1 MRASLPTTDR
11 GAGRLRTWHE
21 ASALTVAVPFALL
34 PGGWLLVESPAL
46 PTSLSPPRDLADPD
60 SRFAR
65 LAGIDVHH
73 KVAGH
78 PDGPTVLLFHHFH
91 GNVAT
96 WRHVLG
102 GLADD
107 HHVAAFDRPG
117 FGLSERPVPNG
128 RGPEDPYARATSV
141 RIALELL
148 DDLDAPQAVLVGS
161 SAGGTIALETY
172 AAAPE
177 RVRALVLLSPAITGD
192 IGPPEQFRPLLRSAP
207 VRLLAPRLIERLA
220 GELTLERVTRS
231 WHDPS
236 SATSDDVDAYARPL
250 RVEGWQHGY
259 LGIFSADEPPNLR
272 ALLPRIDVPTL
283 VVSGAFDRIISP
295 QSNRRTAAAIPNAR
309 FEVLPACGHTPQ
321 EECPDQL
328 LELVRGFLAEL

>member
-1 MRASLPTTDR
+1 MRTAPSI
-11 GAGRLRTWHE
+11 
-21 ASALTVAVPFALL
+21 AVLAALL
-34 PGGWLLVESPAL
+34 ALLLGGWLLVESPAPPRPL
-46 PTSLSPPRDLADPD
+46 APPRDLADPD

-65 LAGIDVHH
+65 FAGIDVHH
-73 KVAGH
+73 KVAGD
-78 PDGPTVLLFHHFH
+78 PDHPTVLLFHHFH

-96 WRHVLG
+96 WRHVMD
-102 GLADD
+102 GLAED
-107 HHVAAFDRPG
+107 HQVAAYDRPG

-148 DDLDAPQAVLVGS
+148 DDLDAPDAVLVGS
-161 SAGGTIALETY
+161 SAGGTIALEAY

-192 IGPPEQFRPLLRSAP
+192 IGPPEQFRPLLRAAP
-207 VRLLAPRLIERLA
+207 VRLLAPLLIERLA

-236 SATSDDVDAYARPL
+236 RATPDDVDAYARPL
-250 RVEGWQHGY
+250 QVEGWQHGY
-259 LGIFSADEPPNLR
+259 LGIFSADEPPDLR

-283 VVSGAFDRIISP
+283 VVSGASDRIISP
-295 QSNRRTAAAIPNAR
+295 QWNRRTAAAIPHAR

-321 EECPDQL
+321 EECPDEL
-328 LELVRGFLAEL
+328 LEVVRGFLAAL

>member
-1 MRASLPTTDR
+1 MRT
-11 GAGRLRTWHE
+11 
-21 ASALTVAVPFALL
+21 ALTVAALSVAALPALL
-34 PGGWLLVESPAL
+34 LGGWLLVESTTP
-46 PTSLSPPRDLADPD
+46 PVPLSPARELADPD
-60 SRFAR
+60 SRFGR
-65 LAGIDVHH
+65 FAGLDVHH
-73 KVAGH
+73 KVAGD
-78 PDGPTVLLFHHFH
+78 PDDPTVLLFHHFH

-96 WRHVLG
+96 WRHVLT

-161 SAGGTIALETY
+161 SAGGTVALETY
-172 AAAPE
+172 AVAPE
-177 RVRALVLLSPAITGD
+177 RVRALILLSPAITGD
-192 IGPPEQFRPLLRSAP
+192 VGPPEQFRPLLRAAP

-236 SATSDDVDAYARPL
+236 SATPDNVDAYARPL
-250 RVEGWQHGY
+250 RVEGWQQGY
-259 LGIFSADEPPNLR
+259 LGVLSADEPPDLR
-272 ALLPRIDVPTL
+272 HLLPRIDVPTL
-283 VVSGAFDRIISP
+283 VVSGASDRIISP
-295 QSNRRTAAAIPNAR
+295 SWNQRTAAAIPNAR

-321 EECPDQL
+321 EECPEQL